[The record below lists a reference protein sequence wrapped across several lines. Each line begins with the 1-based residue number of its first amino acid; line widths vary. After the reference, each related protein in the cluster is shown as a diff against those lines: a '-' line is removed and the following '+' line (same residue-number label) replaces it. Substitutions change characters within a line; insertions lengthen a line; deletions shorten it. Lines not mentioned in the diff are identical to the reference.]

1 MLAKGV
7 VGYRTSHA
15 PTVWL
20 ASSLCP
26 DGSSHGRVG
35 TFFQTFA
42 ASNAPRHWRSAD
54 LASLIFYPGP
64 HRRRTQSASF
74 ERMGR

>member
-35 TFFQTFA
+35 TFFKPLPRAMLPDTG
-42 ASNAPRHWRSAD
+42 APPI
-54 LASLIFYPGP
+54 SL
-64 HRRRTQSASF
+64 R
-74 ERMGR
+74 